1 MHPQEHYP
9 ELGQEEKLFFQQ
21 HGPFSNVVIFEAL
34 MAVRCSIFHSKTC
47 SLLRFSVP
55 RCNGYTLAVPGAV
68 WYSWNWTR
76 FHSSWWIN
84 IPSFSE
90 CLARTSRVFAC
101 FPFIIQ
107 VYIKPVG
114 EQTRQDESLW
124 WRAENIQPLCLVLI
138 LFRWSFAWEEWHHFP
153 AKLIL
158 LITTTYMN
166 LFTVMI
172 SPAMEN
178 NFSLGGFDSECW
190 LNFFFLNS
198 HGVGIDQM
206 IFLKINIFLHFLP
219 STLKQLLCGD
229 EVIIKDKLTAHVWD
243 DTSSS
248 ILHLGP
254 LSAWTNWSPAWWHF
268 PLNVIVEIVLC
279 CASTYPSRFYML
291 KRKETWKK
299 ETGLTKFIGNGRKE
313 LLLWR

>member
-190 LNFFFLNS
+190 LNFFFFKFTWGWDWS
-198 HGVGIDQM
+198 DD
-206 IFLKINIFLHFLP
+206 FLEN
-219 STLKQLLCGD
+219 
-229 EVIIKDKLTAHVWD
+229 
-243 DTSSS
+243 
-248 ILHLGP
+248 
-254 LSAWTNWSPAWWHF
+254 
-268 PLNVIVEIVLC
+268 
-279 CASTYPSRFYML
+279 
-291 KRKETWKK
+291 
-299 ETGLTKFIGNGRKE
+299 
-313 LLLWR
+313 